1 MPRDN
6 DRLSDPTYWLDR
18 AKEARA
24 QARRMHDPEERRQ
37 MLEIAASYER
47 LAALIAKR
55 RDRTIH

>member
-1 MPRDN
+1 MREDPK
-6 DRLSDPTYWLDR
+6 RLSDPKFWLDR

-24 QARRMHDPEERRQ
+24 QAKRVRDPEERLQ

-55 RDRTIH
+55 RDRTLH